1 MALYTSHIIYPGE
14 EIPEAY
20 FSTRYATLRQPIGMS
35 EGSER
40 LTDDY
45 EAIHC
50 FLSHGEQIISVGRLH
65 LIPETSDGAAKDHD
79 GPDATLIPSFS
90 PLTTD
95 DTSNRPAVQIRQ
107 MGTLESFRNRGCA
120 RKVLDILE
128 HEGKTYFGAKVGFLQ
143 AREKALNFYQKSGWS
158 IIDDPYEIGKIGLH
172 RSMIKR
178 F

>member
-1 MALYTSHIIYPGE
+1 
-14 EIPEAY
+14 
-20 FSTRYATLRQPIGMS
+20 
-35 EGSER
+35 
-40 LTDDY
+40 
-45 EAIHC
+45 
-50 FLSHGEQIISVGRLH
+50 
-65 LIPETSDGAAKDHD
+65 
-79 GPDATLIPSFS
+79 
-90 PLTTD
+90 
-95 DTSNRPAVQIRQ
+95 